1 MTATRNSGPV
11 GHNGDV
17 SFPYL
22 FPDAGLLAKLERL
35 GLAGGSRVT
44 GTLAG
49 KRRSTSLGGSQE
61 FADYRPYAPGDD
73 IRRIDWNVYGRT
85 GKPYLRQY
93 WDEQELHA
101 SLYID
106 VSESM
111 SGFGGDRGNKLTSA
125 LRLAAAIGYAAL
137 CGGDRLSVRT
147 FSGQSMD
154 EGVRLAGGRASSL
167 PLFRY
172 LAGHRPQSEASSPAV
187 GSRAKDRTGEANDAS
202 GISDLSLPF
211 RLPGRLPR
219 RAGVTW
225 LFTDGWYEEGIA
237 ETLLLLKSAGQH
249 VVFVQLLSPEEVDP
263 GLDGELRLIDAEL
276 GTGKEVALSSGRL
289 KDYRK
294 ALSVYREELRT
305 ICANRGIPYAFMDTS
320 RSASDHVG
328 LLATIPNA
336 LRL

>member
-1 MTATRNSGPV
+1 MTATRRPGDV
-11 GHNGDV
+11 GHNGDA
-17 SFPYL
+17 SFEYL
-22 FPDAGLLAKLERL
+22 FPEAGLIAKLERL
-35 GLAGGSRVT
+35 NLVGGSRVK

-93 WDEQELHA
+93 WDEQELHV

-106 VSESM
+106 ISDSM
-111 SGFGGDRGNKLTSA
+111 SGFGGERHNKLTGA
-125 LRLAAAIGYAAL
+125 LRLAAAVGYAAL
-137 CGGDRLSVRT
+137 CGGDRLTVRT
-147 FSGQSMD
+147 FSGQAMD

-172 LAGHRPQSEASSPAV
+172 LAGHRPKKSGASNDTNTLSNDNTKQQIHGT
-187 GSRAKDRTGEANDAS
+187 GS
-202 GISDLSLPF
+202 SDLSLPF

-219 RAGVTW
+219 RAGVSW
-225 LFTDGWYEEGIA
+225 VFTDGWFEQGIA
-237 ETLLLLKSAGQH
+237 ETLLALKSAGQH
-249 VVFVQLLSPEEVDP
+249 VVFVQLLSPEEIDP
-263 GLDGELRLIDAEL
+263 RLDGELRLIDAEL

-289 KDYRK
+289 KDYRA
-294 ALSVYREELRT
+294 ALSAYREELRT
-305 ICANRGIPYAFMDTS
+305 ICANRGIPFAFMDTS
-320 RSASDHVG
+320 SSTSDQVA
-328 LLATIPNA
+328 LLATIPNT

>member
-1 MTATRNSGPV
+1 MTATRGSGNV
-11 GHNGDV
+11 GHTGDE
-17 SFPYL
+17 SFAYL

-35 GLAGGSRVT
+35 SLAGGSRIK

-106 VSESM
+106 VSRSM
-111 SGFGGDRGNKLTSA
+111 SGFGGDHGNKLTSA
-125 LRLAAAIGYAAL
+125 LRLAAAVGYAAL
-137 CGGDRLSVRT
+137 CGGDRLTVRT

-154 EGVRLAGGRASSL
+154 EGIRLAGGRASSL

-172 LAGHRPQSEASSPAV
+172 LTGHRPEARATSPPASSE
-187 GSRAKDRTGEANDAS
+187 SE
-202 GISDLSLPF
+202 ISDLSLPF

-225 LFTDGWYEEGIA
+225 LFTDGWYEQGIA
-237 ETLLLLKSAGQH
+237 ETLLSLKSAGQH
-249 VVFVQLLSPEEVDP
+249 VVFVQLLSREEIDP
-263 GLDGELRLIDAEL
+263 RLDGELRLIDAEL

-289 KDYRK
+289 KNYRQ
-294 ALSVYREELRT
+294 ALSAYREELRL

-320 RSASDHVG
+320 QSVSDHVA
-328 LLATIPNA
+328 LLSTIPGTM
-336 LRL
+336 RF